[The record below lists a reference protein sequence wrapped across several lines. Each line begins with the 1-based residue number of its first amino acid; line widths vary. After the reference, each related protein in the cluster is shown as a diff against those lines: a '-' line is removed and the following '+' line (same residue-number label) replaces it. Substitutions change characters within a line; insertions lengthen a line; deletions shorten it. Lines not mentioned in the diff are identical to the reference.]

1 MFERL
6 KWWLTRRSRESTMND
21 ELEAHIA
28 CETEDQIARGLD
40 PTAAREA
47 ALRAFGNRRQVMED
61 ARQVWTWTLLEQFIQ
76 DCVYALR
83 ALRKNPALTLPVLL
97 SLALGIGATAAVFSL
112 VDSFLVRPISVPQTG
127 RVVRIVAPTQSSPI
141 GFLSYPEVDDIAKRT
156 ESFEGLVT
164 FRNTGVRLDTGNG
177 QARLAL
183 ALSVN
188 GAFFSTLHAEPSPG
202 RGFLPSEDEVAGR
215 DAVVVLSHGL
225 WIREYGGRPDIV
237 GKRLWLNARE
247 FTIVG
252 IAPKDFTG
260 VETFVQPEIY
270 VPRMM
275 ARALAGG
282 ATNSFLT
289 DRSARITPA
298 LARLKPGVGIQQA
311 RDEMARIGSQLEQ
324 EHPETNRGYKLGVL
338 SQLDYKI
345 TQSPDNV
352 TMAAVFMGV
361 AALVLGIACV
371 NVINLVLSTMPARTG
386 EMALKVALGAS
397 RSRLARQLLVES
409 VLVSIGG
416 SIGGLAIAMVCA
428 RLISSIRIASLL
440 PLTLDTRVDYRV
452 VMFGFATGIAAGI
465 LSGLIPAIRVWR
477 GSVNLV
483 LRTSDSRLG
492 RSGRMWMRRGMVVAQ
507 MSLAL
512 VVLVMSGLFIQD
524 MRLSRRMDPGFRVT
538 KVVTA
543 GFDPAGNGRDVAQ
556 TRGFYNELL
565 EKVRA
570 IPGVQAA
577 GLSQHVPLGVSSSN
591 ADLLI
596 DGYQPP
602 DPRGGDAS
610 IQVSTA
616 TVSEGYLEAL
626 AIPIVRGRTFDVHD
640 TNDSPKIAIINEAMA
655 EKYWPTSDP
664 IGSRIRLQGTDG
676 GIAEIV
682 GIARTSKYRELSEKP
697 LPFLYLPQRQGSR
710 SFMIL
715 FVATEGDPIESLPAI
730 RRAAAEI
737 DADVPLYDVRTMSD
751 HFQQQALWG
760 ARLVAN
766 VMTAVAVVGLFLGA
780 LGLYGILAYSV
791 SERAHEIGIRMAI
804 GASKRDVLRMVLSQG
819 IWLTAI
825 GTAIGL
831 TLMLALNGVTKQLVT
846 AMNPLDPSLYA
857 IVIGVL
863 IAVTLFACYI
873 PARRAAT
880 VDPNRALRSE

>member
-1 MFERL
+1 L
-6 KWWLTRRSRESTMND
+6 
-21 ELEAHIA
+21 
-28 CETEDQIARGLD
+28 
-40 PTAAREA
+40 
-47 ALRAFGNRRQVMED
+47 
-61 ARQVWTWTLLEQFIQ
+61 WT
-76 DCVYALR
+76 
-83 ALRKNPALTLPVLL
+83 
-97 SLALGIGATAAVFSL
+97 
-112 VDSFLVRPISVPQTG
+112 
-127 RVVRIVAPTQSSPI
+127 
-141 GFLSYPEVDDIAKRT
+141 
-156 ESFEGLVT
+156 
-164 FRNTGVRLDTGNG
+164 
-177 QARLAL
+177 
-183 ALSVN
+183 
-188 GAFFSTLHAEPSPG
+188 
-202 RGFLPSEDEVAGR
+202 
-215 DAVVVLSHGL
+215 
-225 WIREYGGRPDIV
+225 REYGGRPDIV
-237 GKRLWLNARE
+237 GKRLRLNARE

-289 DRSARITPA
+289 DRSARITPV

-324 EHPETNRGYKLGVL
+324 EHPESNRGYKLGVL
-338 SQLDYKI
+338 SQLDYKV

-352 TMAAVFMGV
+352 TMAVVFMIV
-361 AALVLGIACV
+361 AGLVLGIACV
-371 NVINLVLSTMPARTG
+371 NVINLVLSTLPARTG

-416 SIGGLAIAMVCA
+416 SIGGLAIAMACA

-452 VMFGFATGIAAGI
+452 VIFGFATGIAAGI
-465 LSGLIPAIRVWR
+465 LSGLIPALRIAR
-477 GSVNLV
+477 GSVNVV
-483 LRTSDSRLG
+483 LRTTDSRLG

-538 KVVTA
+538 NVLTA
-543 GFDPAGNGRDVAQ
+543 GFDPAGNGRDVTQ
-556 TRGFYNELL
+556 TLAFYNELL
-565 EKVRA
+565 EKTRA

-577 GLSQHVPLGVSSSN
+577 GLSQHIPLGVSSSN
-591 ADLLI
+591 ADLSI

-616 TVSEGYLEAL
+616 TVSEGYFEAL
-626 AIPIVRGRTFDVHD
+626 AIPIMRGRTFDVHD
-640 TNDSPKIAIINEAMA
+640 TNDAPKVAIINEAMA
-655 EKYWPTSDP
+655 EKYWPTSDA
-664 IGSRIRLQGTDG
+664 IGSKIRLRGADG

-715 FVATEGDPIESLPAI
+715 FVATEGDSIDSLPAI

-791 SERAHEIGIRMAI
+791 SERTHEIGIRMAI
-804 GASKRDVLRMVLSQG
+804 GASKRDVLRMILSQG

-825 GTAIGL
+825 GTVIGL

-846 AMNPLDPSLYA
+846 TMNPLDPSLYA

-863 IAVTLFACYI
+863 LAVTLLACYI